1 MKNKDNEPGTPQDVE
16 GRVRKKL
23 HYHQK
28 TGKRKSH
35 KEKDIFNKHVLS
47 IYYTDYAN
55 ETLLVINMEIIPA

>member
-1 MKNKDNEPGTPQDVE
+1 MKDKDNEPSTLQIVE

-23 HYHQK
+23 CYNQK

-47 IYYTDYAN
+47 IYYTNYAIK
-55 ETLLVINMEIIPA
+55 TILVINMQIIPS